1 VTQWLNAH
9 AIDLWTIVV
18 AILCSVPCALLGCYL
33 VLRRMSLLSDAIS
46 HSVLPGLAVA
56 FLLTG
61 SVSGWGMV
69 LGAVILGIGTAFLT
83 QSVSRLTDVAED
95 ATMGVVFTSLFA
107 AGVLLMTWIAP
118 QVDLDPGC
126 VLYGAIEF
134 TAIDTVPAFGLEI
147 PKVIFSQF
155 PTLLATVG
163 FIVLCW
169 KELKLISFDPALAA
183 AMGFRV
189 GLIHYLLMAWVA
201 GVTVVSFEA
210 VGSILVI
217 AMMIVPAATAQL
229 LTERMTGMMIWSAM
243 IAIVSAVFGYW
254 GALVWNTSV
263 AGMMATVS
271 GICFLLAVFLA
282 PQQGLIPRAIRRFRL
297 SLRILEE
304 DILAG
309 LYRGEEETSTPI
321 PLRTGTLQ
329 ALAIRRLIRSGNLQS
344 ESGHLVLTEAGRE
357 MAKNLV
363 RNHRL
368 WESFLSARLELP
380 ADHVHDPAER
390 MEHYITRTLQEKIVA
405 DLADP
410 GTDPHGRP
418 IPNRE
423 KTTGES

>member
-1 VTQWLNAH
+1 MT
-9 AIDLWTIVV
+9 LWVITPDDVRTVII
-18 AILCSVPCALLGCYL
+18 AILCNVPCALLGCYL

-46 HSVLPGLAVA
+46 HSVLPGLVVA

-69 LGAVILGIGTAFLT
+69 LGAVVLGMGTAFLT

-95 ATMGVVFTSLFA
+95 ASMGVVFTSLFA
-107 AGVLLMTWIAP
+107 VGVLLMTRYAK

-134 TAIDTVPAFGLEI
+134 AAVDTVPQFGLEI
-147 PKVIFSQF
+147 PRVVFTLF
-155 PTLLATVG
+155 PTLLATIG
-163 FIVLCW
+163 FIVLFW
-169 KELKLISFDPALAA
+169 KELKLVSFDPALAA

-229 LTERMTGMMIWSAM
+229 LTERMTGMMIGSTVVS
-243 IAIVSAVFGYW
+243 IVSAVFGYW
-254 GALVWNTSV
+254 GALRWNTSV

-282 PQQGLIPRAIRRFRL
+282 PQQGLIPRAIRRVRL

-304 DILAG
+304 DILAD
-309 LYRGEEETSTPI
+309 LFRGEEAKAIAPSV
-321 PLRTGTLQ
+321 RSGSLQ
-329 ALAIRRLIRSGNLQS
+329 AVAIRRLVRSGNLQGETS
-344 ESGHLVLTEAGRE
+344 RLALTSAGRE
-357 MAKNLV
+357 RAREIV

-368 WESFLSARLELP
+368 WETFLSSRLELP

-390 MEHYITRTLQEKIVA
+390 MEHYITPTLQEKIVA

-423 KTTGES
+423 KLAGES

>member
-1 VTQWLNAH
+1 MHWLDAH
-9 AIDLWTIVV
+9 ANDLWTIAV
-18 AILCSVPCALLGCYL
+18 AILCNVPCALLGCYL

-69 LGAVILGIGTAFLT
+69 LGAVVLGIGTAFLT

-95 ATMGVVFTSLFA
+95 ASMGVVFTSLFA
-107 AGVLLMTWIAP
+107 VGVLLMTWIAP

-134 TAIDTVPAFGLEI
+134 TALDTLPRFGLEI
-147 PKVIFSQF
+147 PRVVFTLL
-155 PTLLATVG
+155 PTLLVTIG
-163 FIVLCW
+163 FIALFW
-169 KELKLISFDPALAA
+169 KELKLVSFDPALAA

-229 LTERMTGMMIWSAM
+229 LTERMTGMMIWST
-243 IAIVSAVFGYW
+243 IVSIVSAVFGYW
-254 GALVWNTSV
+254 GALKWNTSV
-263 AGMMATVS
+263 AGMMATVT

-282 PQQGLIPRAIRRFRL
+282 PQQGMIPRAIRRVRL

-304 DILAG
+304 DILAD
-309 LYRGEEETSTPI
+309 LFRGEEVKTIVPSV
-321 PLRTGTLQ
+321 RSGSLQ
-329 ALAIRRLIRSGNLQS
+329 AVAIRRLVRSGNLQPDTRGLS
-344 ESGHLVLTEAGRE
+344 LTSAGRE
-357 MAKNLV
+357 RAREIV

-368 WESFLSARLELP
+368 WELFLSSRLELP

-390 MEHYITRTLQEKIVA
+390 MEHYITPMLQKKIVA

-410 GTDPHGRP
+410 GIDPHGRP
-418 IPNRE
+418 IPNRQNP
-423 KTTGES
+423 TSES

>member
-1 VTQWLNAH
+1 VT
-9 AIDLWTIVV
+9 LWVITRDDVWTVII
-18 AILCSVPCALLGCYL
+18 AILCNVPCALLGCYL

-46 HSVLPGLAVA
+46 HSVLPGLVVA

-69 LGAVILGIGTAFLT
+69 LGAVVLGIGTAFLT
-83 QSVSRLTDVAED
+83 QSVTRLTDVAED
-95 ATMGVVFTSLFA
+95 ASMGVVFTSLFA
-107 AGVLLMTWIAP
+107 VGVLLMTRFAT

-134 TAIDTVPAFGLEI
+134 AAVDTVPQFGLE
-147 PKVIFSQF
+147 F
-155 PTLLATVG
+155 PRVTYTLFPALLLTIG
-163 FIVLCW
+163 FIVMCW
-169 KELKLISFDPALAA
+169 KELKIVSFDPALAA
-183 AMGFRV
+183 AMGIRV
-189 GLIHYLLMAWVA
+189 GLIHFLLMAWVA
-201 GVTVVSFEA
+201 GMTVVSFEA

-229 LTERMTGMMIWSAM
+229 LTERMTGMMIWST
-243 IAIVSAVFGYW
+243 IVSIISAVFGYW
-254 GALVWNTSV
+254 GALRWNTSV

-282 PQQGLIPRAIRRFRL
+282 PQQGLIPRTYRRLRL
-297 SLRILEE
+297 SVRILEE
-304 DILAG
+304 DILAD
-309 LYRGEEETSTPI
+309 LFRGEEVKSLVTAVRS
-321 PLRTGTLQ
+321 GSLQ
-329 ALAIRRLIRSGNLQS
+329 SLAIRRLIRSGDLQS
-344 ESGHLVLTEAGRE
+344 DPANLTLTISGRE
-357 MAKNLV
+357 RAREIV

-368 WESFLSARLELP
+368 WETFLSSRLELP

-423 KTTGES
+423 KPASES